1 MGVAAACWMLQAVA
15 APADATITLRV
26 LVIVTAVLLATSV
39 AFVGATLALRL
50 GNVRRARRWT
60 ALEQRWE
67 RDLLD
72 TLSGEVA
79 EDAARFQVS
88 RAEALFFVGVLA
100 RYARRVSGSER
111 ALLARLAEGYLPVVE
126 EQLRHP
132 LEERRARAVQALA
145 LFGGTRYEASIVA
158 MLDDPSSLVA
168 MAAASSLSRRESA
181 ARADSVI
188 ARLPRFTRWR
198 PRVLAAMLARF
209 GPSAAARLR
218 AVVADRDAVPETRAV
233 AADALR
239 LLNDIEAADVAS
251 AQLVDRTGPA
261 HREVVIACLRLVA
274 KVGGAR
280 HVAAVRS
287 HAGSPD
293 PAIRSAVVEALATIG
308 DATDAPMLLAAVDD
322 RSPLVAAEAAHALAR
337 IGRGDLLASIPDD
350 GSTRA
355 LLAREVLHQRRIGG
369 AR

>member
-1 MGVAAACWMLQAVA
+1 VLILLAVPG
-15 APADATITLRV
+15 PAESTITLRV
-26 LVIVTAVLLATSV
+26 LVIVSAVLLATSLVFV
-39 AFVGATLALRL
+39 ATTLALRL
-50 GNVRRARRWT
+50 GNVRRARRWA

-72 TLSGEVA
+72 TLSGELP
-79 EDAARFQVS
+79 EDAARFDVAP
-88 RAEALFFVGVLA
+88 AEALFFVGVLA

-111 ALLARLAEGYLPVVE
+111 ALLARLAERYLPLVE
-126 EQLRHP
+126 AQLRNP

-145 LFGGTRYEASIVA
+145 LFGGARYEPAIVA

-209 GPSAAARLR
+209 GPSAAPRLR
-218 AVVADRDAVPETRAV
+218 AVVADHDAVPETRAV

-239 LLNDIEAADVAS
+239 LLNDIAAADVAA
-251 AQLVDRTGPA
+251 AQLVDRTAPV
-261 HREVVIACLRLVA
+261 HREVAIACLRLLA
-274 KVGGAR
+274 KVGATA
-280 HVAAVRS
+280 HVGAVRV
-287 HAGSPD
+287 HAGSGD
-293 PAIRSAVVEALATIG
+293 AAIRSAVVEALATIG
-308 DATDAPMLLAAVDD
+308 DASDAPMLLAAVDD

-337 IGRGDLLASIPDD
+337 IGRGDLLASITDD
-350 GSTRA
+350 GSARA

>member
-1 MGVAAACWMLQAVA
+1 MFLAVA
-15 APADATITLRV
+15 GPAESAITLRL
-26 LVIVTAVLLATSV
+26 LVIVSAVLLGISL
-39 AFVGATLALRL
+39 AFVATTLALRL
-50 GNVRRARRWT
+50 GNVRRARRW
-60 ALEQRWE
+60 ASLEQRWE

-72 TLSGEVA
+72 TLSGEVP
-79 EDAARFQVS
+79 ESTARFDVAP
-88 RAEALFFVGVLA
+88 AEALFFVGVLA

-111 ALLARLAEGYLPVVE
+111 ALLARLAEPWLSLVE
-126 EQLRHP
+126 QQLRHP

-145 LFGGTRYEASIVA
+145 LFGGSRYETAIVA

-168 MAAASSLSRRESA
+168 MAAASSISRRESA
-181 ARADSVI
+181 SRADSVI

-209 GPSAAARLR
+209 GPSAAPRLR
-218 AVVADRDAVPETRAV
+218 AVVADQDAEGETRAV

-239 LLNDIEAADVAS
+239 LLNDIEAADVAA
-251 AQLVDRTGPA
+251 AQLVDHGTPTG
-261 HREVVIACLRLVA
+261 RDVIVACLRLVA
-274 KVGGAR
+274 QVGGAA

-287 HAGSPD
+287 HADSND

-308 DATDAPMLLAAVDD
+308 DTSDAPMLLAAVDD
-322 RSPLVAAEAAHALAR
+322 HSPLVAAEAAQALAR
-337 IGRGDLLASIPDD
+337 IGRPDLLASIDDD
-350 GSTRA
+350 GSPRA

>member
-1 MGVAAACWMLQAVA
+1 MLILQAVA
-15 APADATITLRV
+15 GPAESVITLRV
-26 LVIVTAVLLATSV
+26 LVIVSLVLLATSL
-39 AFVGATLALRL
+39 AFVVTTLALRF
-50 GNVRRARRWT
+50 GNVRRARRWA

-72 TLSGEVA
+72 TLSGELA
-79 EDAARFQVS
+79 EDAARFDVAP
-88 RAEALFFVGVLA
+88 AEALFFVGVLA
-100 RYARRVSGSER
+100 RYARRVSGRER
-111 ALLARLAEGYLPVVE
+111 ALLARLAERYLPLVE

-145 LFGGTRYEASIVA
+145 LFGGERYEPAIVA

-168 MAAASSLSRRESA
+168 MAAASSISRRESA

-209 GPSAAARLR
+209 GPSAAPRLR
-218 AVVADRDAVPETRAV
+218 AVVADRDAVAETRAV

-239 LLNDIEAADVAS
+239 LLNDIEAADVAA
-251 AQLVDRTGPA
+251 AQLLDRSGLP
-261 HREVVIACLRLVA
+261 HRELIVACLRLVA
-274 KVGGAR
+274 QVGGAS
-280 HVAAVRS
+280 HVAAVRA
-287 HAGSPD
+287 HAPSDD
-293 PAIRSAVVEALATIG
+293 PAIRSAVVEALASIG
-308 DATDAPMLLAAVDD
+308 DSSDAPMLLAAVDD
-322 RSPLVAAEAAHALAR
+322 HSPLVAAEAAHALAR
-337 IGRGDLLASIPDD
+337 IGRGDLLASIDDD
-350 GSTRA
+350 GSPRA

>member
-1 MGVAAACWMLQAVA
+1 MLLAVPG
-15 APADATITLRV
+15 PADATITLRV
-26 LVIVTAVLLATSV
+26 LVIVTAVLLATSL
-39 AFVGATLALRL
+39 AFVGATLVLRL
-50 GNVRRARRWT
+50 GNVRRARRWA

-79 EDAARFQVS
+79 EDPARFHVAP
-88 RAEALFFVGVLA
+88 AEALFFVGVVA
-100 RYARRVSGSER
+100 RYARRVSGGER
-111 ALLARLAEGYLPVVE
+111 AMLARLAEPNLPLVE
-126 EQLRHP
+126 AQLRNP

-145 LFGGTRYEASIVA
+145 LFGGARYEPSIVA

-181 ARADSVI
+181 SRADSVI

-209 GPSAAARLR
+209 GPSAAPRLR
-218 AVVADRDAVPETRAV
+218 AVLADREAVPETRAV

-239 LLNDIEAADVAS
+239 LLNDIEAADAAS
-251 AQLVDRTGPA
+251 AQLADRHASAQRDVT
-261 HREVVIACLRLVA
+261 VACLRLVA
-274 KVGGAR
+274 KVGGAP
-280 HVAAVRS
+280 HLPAVRA
-287 HAGSPD
+287 HAASDD
-293 PAIRSAVVEALATIG
+293 PAVRGAVVEALATIG
-308 DATDAPMLLAAVDD
+308 DAADAPMLLAAVDD

-337 IGRGDLLASIPDD
+337 IGRGDLLAAIPDD

>member
-1 MGVAAACWMLQAVA
+1 MLAAVPG
-15 APADATITLRV
+15 PADSAITLRG
-26 LVIVTAVLLATSV
+26 LVIASAVLLATSI
-39 AFVGATLALRL
+39 AFVATTLALRV
-50 GNVRRARRWT
+50 GNLRRARRWA

-72 TLSGEVA
+72 TLAGELP
-79 EDAARFQVS
+79 EDAARFAVAP
-88 RAEALFFVGVLA
+88 AEALFFVGVLS

-111 ALLARLAEGYLPVVE
+111 ALLARLAEPCLPLVE
-126 EQLRHP
+126 AQLQHP

-145 LFGGTRYEASIVA
+145 LFGGARCEPAIVA

-181 ARADSVI
+181 GRADSVI

-198 PRVLAAMLARF
+198 PRVLAAMLARL
-209 GPSAAARLR
+209 GPSAAPRLR
-218 AVVADRDAVPETRAV
+218 AVVADHDAVPETRAV

-239 LLNDIEAADVAS
+239 LLNDITAADVAA
-251 AQLVDRTGPA
+251 AQLGDRPAPA
-261 HREVVIACLRLVA
+261 HRDVVIACMRLLA
-274 KVGGAR
+274 KVGSAV
-280 HVAAVRS
+280 HVGAVRA
-287 HAGSPD
+287 HAASED
-293 PAIRSAVVEALATIG
+293 PTIRSGVVEALATIG
-308 DATDAPMLLAAVDD
+308 DSSDAPMLLAAVDD
-322 RSPLVAAEAAHALAR
+322 RSPLVAAEAAQALAR

-350 GSTRA
+350 GSSRA